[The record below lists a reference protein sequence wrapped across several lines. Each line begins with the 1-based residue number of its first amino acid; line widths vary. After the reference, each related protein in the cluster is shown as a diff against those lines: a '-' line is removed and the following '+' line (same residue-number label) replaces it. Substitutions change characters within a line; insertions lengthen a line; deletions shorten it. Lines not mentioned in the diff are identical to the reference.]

1 MKDGSESNFGPNIG
15 DFGRCGGQPLAR
27 FSFPDSVPAMSST
40 EETSKVENW
49 GEYSDA
55 LVDRGRLTVW
65 ISEDA
70 LQDWRADREPQQ
82 GAQWIFTDRA
92 IKTCLQIKMVY
103 GLGLRETEGFVESLF
118 ELMGLEDLP
127 VPDYTTLSK
136 RQGDLDI
143 KFPTSSKSSPM
154 HLVIDSTGLKVHG
167 EGEWKQRIHGK
178 QKRRTWRKLHL
189 AVDSD
194 TGLITAATL
203 TDNTSGDASQVEP
216 LLEETLSDQPEAEN
230 SEAENSEAEN
240 SEAENSEAES
250 SEAESSETVLDR
262 VGADGAYDTFDV
274 HEVIGDYGASPVI
287 PPQKNAKIKK
297 HGNCKGPPLSRDE
310 ALRYIRQH
318 GRNKWKRTRDY
329 HQRSLAETA
338 VYRFKG
344 LMGRFVEARTW
355 ENERT
360 EVRLKAKT
368 LNQMTRLGMPK
379 TSQTEV

>member
-1 MKDGSESNFGPNIG
+1 
-15 DFGRCGGQPLAR
+15 
-27 FSFPDSVPAMSST
+27 MSTSD
-40 EETSKVENW
+40 ETHKVENW
-49 GEYSDA
+49 SEYNDA

-65 ISEDA
+65 ISEEA
-70 LQDWRADREPQQ
+70 IQDWKADRVPQQ

-92 IKTCLQIKMVY
+92 IGTCLQIKMVY

-143 KFPTSSKSSPM
+143 DLPTSSKVSPI
-154 HLVIDSTGLKVHG
+154 HLVIDSTGLKVYG

-189 AVDSD
+189 GVDSD
-194 TGLITAATL
+194 TGLVTAVTL
-203 TDNTSGDASQVEP
+203 TDNTSSDSSQVEP
-216 LLEETLSDQPEAEN
+216 LLEETLPEG
-230 SEAENSEAEN
+230 SEAEDSEA
-240 SEAENSEAES
+240 A
-250 SEAESSETVLDR
+250 LDK

-274 HEVIGDYGASPVI
+274 YELISDYGATPVI

-297 HGNCKGPPLSRDE
+297 HGNSGGPPLSRDE
-310 ALRYIRQH
+310 AIRYIRGH
-318 GRNKWKRTRDY
+318 GRNKWKRVRDY
-329 HQRSLAETA
+329 HRRSLAETA

-379 TSQTEV
+379 TSKTAS

>member
-1 MKDGSESNFGPNIG
+1 
-15 DFGRCGGQPLAR
+15 
-27 FSFPDSVPAMSST
+27 MSSS
-40 EETSKVENW
+40 EETPTIENW

-65 ISEDA
+65 VSEEA
-70 LQDWRADREPQQ
+70 LQDWKADREPQQ

-103 GLGLRETEGFVESLF
+103 GLTLRETEGFVESLF
-118 ELMGLEDLP
+118 KLMELEDLP

-136 RQGDLDI
+136 RQGDLDVDL
-143 KFPTSSKSSPM
+143 PTSSKGSPM
-154 HLVIDSTGLKVHG
+154 HLVIDSTGLKVYG

-189 AVDSD
+189 GVDSE
-194 TGLITAATL
+194 TGLVTAVTL
-203 TDNTSGDASQVEP
+203 TDNTSGDGSQVEP
-216 LLEETLSDQPEAEN
+216 LLEETLSGG

-240 SEAENSEAES
+240 SEAENSETA
-250 SEAESSETVLDR
+250 LDR

-274 HEVIGDYGASPVI
+274 YDVISNYGATPVI

-297 HGNCKGPPLSRDE
+297 HGNCNGPPLPRDE
-310 ALRYIRQH
+310 AIRYIRQH
-318 GRNKWKRTRDY
+318 GRNKWKRTHSY
-329 HQRSLAETA
+329 HRRSLAETA

-360 EVRLKAKT
+360 EVQLKAKT
-368 LNQMTRLGMPK
+368 LNRMTRLGMPK
-379 TSQTEV
+379 TSQTGV

>member
-1 MKDGSESNFGPNIG
+1 
-15 DFGRCGGQPLAR
+15 
-27 FSFPDSVPAMSST
+27 MSTSD
-40 EETSKVENW
+40 ETHKVENW
-49 GEYSDA
+49 SEYNDA

-65 ISEDA
+65 ISEEA
-70 LQDWRADREPQQ
+70 IQDWKADREPQQ

-92 IKTCLQIKMVY
+92 IGTCLQIKMVY

-143 KFPTSSKSSPM
+143 DLPTSSKVSPI
-154 HLVIDSTGLKVHG
+154 HLVIDSTGLKVYG
-167 EGEWKQRIHGK
+167 EGEWKQCIHGK

-189 AVDSD
+189 GVDSD
-194 TGLITAATL
+194 TGLVTAVTL
-203 TDNTSGDASQVEP
+203 TDNTSSDSSQVEP
-216 LLEETLSDQPEAEN
+216 LLEETLPEG
-230 SEAENSEAEN
+230 SEAEDSEA
-240 SEAENSEAES
+240 A
-250 SEAESSETVLDR
+250 LDK

-274 HEVIGDYGASPVI
+274 YELISDYGATPVI

-297 HGNCKGPPLSRDE
+297 HGNSGGPPLSRDE
-310 ALRYIRQH
+310 AIRYIRGH
-318 GRNKWKRTRDY
+318 GRNKWKRVHDY
-329 HQRSLAETA
+329 HRRSLAETA

-379 TSQTEV
+379 TSKTAS

>member
-1 MKDGSESNFGPNIG
+1 
-15 DFGRCGGQPLAR
+15 
-27 FSFPDSVPAMSST
+27 MSTSD
-40 EETSKVENW
+40 ETHKVENW
-49 GEYSDA
+49 SEYNDA

-65 ISEDA
+65 ISEEA
-70 LQDWRADREPQQ
+70 IQDWKADREPQQ

-92 IKTCLQIKMVY
+92 IGTCLQIKMVY

-143 KFPTSSKSSPM
+143 DLPTSSKVSPI
-154 HLVIDSTGLKVHG
+154 HLVIDSTGLKVYG

-189 AVDSD
+189 GVDSD
-194 TGLITAATL
+194 TGLVTAVTL
-203 TDNTSGDASQVEP
+203 TDNTSSDSSQVEP
-216 LLEETLSDQPEAEN
+216 LLEETLPEG
-230 SEAENSEAEN
+230 SEAEDSEA
-240 SEAENSEAES
+240 A
-250 SEAESSETVLDR
+250 LDK

-274 HEVIGDYGASPVI
+274 YDVIGDYGATPVI

-297 HGNCKGPPLSRDE
+297 HGNSGGPPLPRDE
-310 ALRYIRQH
+310 AIRYIRQH
-318 GRNKWKRTRDY
+318 GRNKWKRTHGY

-338 VYRFKG
+338 IYRFKG

-379 TSQTEV
+379 TSKTAS

>member
-1 MKDGSESNFGPNIG
+1 
-15 DFGRCGGQPLAR
+15 
-27 FSFPDSVPAMSST
+27 MSSS
-40 EETSKVENW
+40 EEDPTVENW
-49 GEYSDA
+49 DEYNDA

-65 ISEDA
+65 ISEGA
-70 LQDWRADREPQQ
+70 IEEWKANREPQQ
-82 GAQWIFTDRA
+82 GAQWIFTDQA
-92 IKTCLQIKMVY
+92 IKTCLQVKMVY

-118 ELMGLEDLP
+118 GLMGLEDLP

-143 KFPTSSKSSPM
+143 DLPTSSKSSPM
-154 HLVIDSTGLKVHG
+154 HLVIDSTGLKVYG

-189 AVDSD
+189 GVNSD

-216 LLEETLSDQPEAEN
+216 LLEETLSDRP
-230 SEAENSEAEN
+230 
-240 SEAENSEAES
+240 EAES
-250 SEAESSETVLDR
+250 SEAESSETALDR

-274 HEVIGDYGASPVI
+274 YDVISDYGATPVI

-297 HGNCKGPPLSRDE
+297 HGNSGGPPLPRDE
-310 ALRYIRQH
+310 TIRYIRQH
-318 GRNKWKRTRDY
+318 GRNKWEKVHDY
-329 HQRSLAETA
+329 HRRSLAETA

-379 TSQTEV
+379 ISQTGV

>member
-1 MKDGSESNFGPNIG
+1 
-15 DFGRCGGQPLAR
+15 
-27 FSFPDSVPAMSST
+27 MSTS
-40 EETSKVENW
+40 EETTTVENW
-49 GEYSDA
+49 GEYSEA

-65 ISEDA
+65 VSEEA
-70 LQDWRADREPQQ
+70 FQDWKADREPQQ

-92 IKTCLQIKMVY
+92 IKTCLQVKMVY
-103 GLGLRETEGFVESLF
+103 GLTLRETEGFVESLF
-118 ELMGLEDLP
+118 KLMGLEDLP

-143 KFPTSSKSSPM
+143 DLPTSSETSPI
-154 HLVIDSTGLKVHG
+154 HLVIDSTGLKVYG

-189 AVDSD
+189 GVDSD
-194 TGLITAATL
+194 TGLITATTL
-203 TDNTSGDASQVEP
+203 TDNTSDDASQVEP
-216 LLEETLSDQPEAEN
+216 LLEETLPEG
-230 SEAENSEAEN
+230 SEAET
-240 SEAENSEAES
+240 
-250 SEAESSETVLDR
+250 SETEPPEAALDK
-262 VGADGAYDTFDV
+262 VGADGAYDTFGVHDV
-274 HEVIGDYGASPVI
+274 ISDYEATPVI

-297 HGNCKGPPLSRDE
+297 HGNCKGSPLPRDE
-310 ALRYIRQH
+310 AIRYIRGH
-318 GRNKWKRTRDY
+318 GRNKWKRVHDY

-368 LNQMTRLGMPK
+368 LNRMTRLGMPK
-379 TSQTEV
+379 TSSTKV

>member
-1 MKDGSESNFGPNIG
+1 
-15 DFGRCGGQPLAR
+15 
-27 FSFPDSVPAMSST
+27 MS
-40 EETSKVENW
+40 TSDQTHKVENW
-49 GEYSDA
+49 SEYNDA

-65 ISEDA
+65 ISEEA
-70 LQDWRADREPQQ
+70 IQNWKAEREPQQ

-92 IKTCLQIKMVY
+92 IETCLQIKMVY

-143 KFPTSSKSSPM
+143 DLLTSSKTSPV
-154 HLVIDSTGLKVHG
+154 HLVIDSTGLKVYG

-189 AVDSD
+189 GVDSD
-194 TGLITAATL
+194 TGLVTAVTL
-203 TDNTSGDASQVEP
+203 TDNTSGDSSQVEP
-216 LLEETLSDQPEAEN
+216 LLEETLSDG
-230 SEAENSEAEN
+230 
-240 SEAENSEAES
+240 
-250 SEAESSETVLDR
+250 SETEDSETGLGR

-274 HEVIGDYGASPVI
+274 YEVISDHGATPVI

-297 HGNCKGPPLSRDE
+297 HGNSGGPPLPRDE
-310 ALRYIRQH
+310 AIRYIRQH
-318 GRNKWKRTRDY
+318 GRNKWKRTHGY
-329 HQRSLAETA
+329 HRRSLAETA

-355 ENERT
+355 KNERT
-360 EVRLKAKT
+360 EVQLKAKT

-379 TSQTEV
+379 TCKTAS

>member
-1 MKDGSESNFGPNIG
+1 
-15 DFGRCGGQPLAR
+15 
-27 FSFPDSVPAMSST
+27 MSTSD
-40 EETSKVENW
+40 ETHKVENW
-49 GEYSDA
+49 SEYNDA

-65 ISEDA
+65 ISEGTI
-70 LQDWRADREPQQ
+70 QDWKADREPQQ

-92 IKTCLQIKMVY
+92 IETCLQIKMVY

-118 ELMGLEDLP
+118 ELMGLENLP

-143 KFPTSSKSSPM
+143 DLPTSSKTSPI
-154 HLVIDSTGLKVHG
+154 HLVIDSTGLKVYG
-167 EGEWKQRIHGK
+167 EGEWNQRIHGK

-189 AVDSD
+189 AVDSG
-194 TGLITAATL
+194 TGEITAVTL
-203 TDNTSGDASQVEP
+203 TDNTSGDGSQVEP
-216 LLEETLSDQPEAEN
+216 LLEETLSDGSEEED
-230 SEAENSEAEN
+230 SEAEG
-240 SEAENSEAES
+240 
-250 SEAESSETVLDR
+250 SETALGR

-274 HEVIGDYGASPVI
+274 YDVISDYGATPII
-287 PPQKNAKIKK
+287 PPQKNAKIKR
-297 HGNCKGPPLSRDE
+297 HGNSGGPRLPRDE
-310 ALRYIRQH
+310 AIRYIRQH
-318 GRNKWKRTRDY
+318 GRNKWKRVHDY
-329 HQRSLAETA
+329 HRRSLAETA

-379 TSQTEV
+379 TIKTAS